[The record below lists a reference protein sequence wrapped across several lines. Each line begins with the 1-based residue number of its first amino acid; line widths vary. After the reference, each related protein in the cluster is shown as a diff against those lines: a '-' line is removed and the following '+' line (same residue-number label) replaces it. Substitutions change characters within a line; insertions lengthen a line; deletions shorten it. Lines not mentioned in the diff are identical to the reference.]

1 MSTSGRSRP
10 LEEDPIAPSDSG
22 TETIPGPSG
31 LPVVGNLLQLP
42 RDGAAMY
49 LAGLAPLYDGI
60 FSVDFA
66 GKKAL
71 FASSPQILEELSDE
85 ARFRKVVVPPLSHVR
100 ALAGDGLFTAR
111 SDEENW
117 AKAHHVLMPAFSLR
131 AMKSYFEAMLHV
143 AQELVDSWDRRQ
155 GEDLAVTDDMTRL
168 TLDTIALTGFGQRF
182 ESFRTPE
189 LHPFLGA
196 MGRVLADSQA
206 KLSRLPGT
214 ERLYARRDRRVQ
226 ADIDAM
232 NRLVDGVVAARKAG
246 SEPGEDLLGLM
257 LEAVDPASGE
267 RLSDVNVRYQIL
279 TFLIA
284 GHETT
289 SGLLSFAVYQLLR
302 NPQVLAQAYAEVD
315 QLFPGD
321 TVPTYRDVNRLDVL
335 SRALDETLRL
345 WSPAPGYTVAPFE
358 PTMLAGKYPL
368 GRNRPVNVLIPALHR
383 DPAAW
388 PEPDRFD
395 IDRFLPEVAAA
406 RQERYPHAYKPF
418 GNGARACIG
427 RQFALIEAKL
437 ALALVLQ
444 RFALEDAY
452 DYKLNVKQALT
463 IKPEG
468 FRIRARRRRP
478 HERLGAAAS
487 TQTETAAQQ
496 PTTELPVISG
506 AGVGVALAVLHG
518 SSMGTCEDLANTV
531 AERGEAA
538 GFSTTLR
545 SLDDALDDLPTSGFI
560 VVVTSTYNGAAPDNA
575 CRFDAAISEGRFSGE
590 LAGKLANV
598 EFSLLGCGNTQ
609 WATYQAFPKRLELA
623 LLEAGAQP
631 LIARS
636 EADAAGDFDGDVQ
649 QWSARLLAAVAERYG
664 AATFG
669 DEPSEPRYAVQL
681 LDERAV
687 RPTVVPERAGPLVVV
702 SNEELLGDPTGL
714 WDHELENPLSSTR
727 HVVLELPE
735 ESAGYEVGDHLAVYA
750 KNAPD
755 LVARAAARFGLSPQ
769 QIVRLEQ
776 RHGRGS
782 HLPVGTPVDVA
793 RLLGEFVE
801 LQDVATRADIRLL
814 AGHAEDP
821 ADRARLT
828 ALGADTSEGERAYR
842 EAVLDR
848 HVSLLDLL
856 EALPSVRLPLEIYLD
871 RCLPIRARYYSISS
885 SPLSDPRRPS
895 LTVGVLESQAWSGT
909 GQYKGL
915 TSNFV
920 RRLQP
925 GDTVFGYVRTPTP
938 AFLPPSDPTTPMVL
952 IGPGT
957 GVAPFRGF
965 LQDRAA
971 RRDRGDEVG
980 RALMLLG
987 CRHPDHDWYYRG
999 EMQNWAERGLVELHP
1014 AFSSLAGH
1022 PHRFVQHALAA
1033 AGDTVWELLET
1044 GGHLYL
1050 CGDGLRMA
1058 PAVRSALLELHLE
1071 QTGGTEAQAEAWL
1084 ATLRETGR
1092 YAEDVFAPSK

>member
-1 MSTSGRSRP
+1 MSGP
-10 LEEDPIAPSDSG
+10 AAPSSP
-22 TETIPGPSG
+22 IPGPTG

-49 LAGLAPLYDGI
+49 LTGLAPRYKGL
-60 FSVDFA
+60 FSIDFA
-66 GKKAL
+66 GRKAV
-71 FASSPQILEELSDE
+71 FASSPQIVEELSDE
-85 ARFRKVVVPPLSHVR
+85 TRFRKVVVPPLSHVR

-111 SDEENW
+111 SEEENW
-117 AKAHHVLMPAFSLR
+117 ARAHHVLMPAFSLR
-131 AMKSYFEAMLHV
+131 AMKSYFDAMLEV

-182 ESFRTPE
+182 DSFRTPD

-206 KLSRLPGT
+206 RLSRLPGT
-214 ERLYARRDRRVQ
+214 ERLYARRDRRIQ

-232 NRLVDGVVAARKAG
+232 NTLVDDVVAARKAG
-246 SEPGEDLLGLM
+246 GAKVDDLLGLM
-257 LEAVDPASGE
+257 LDAVDPESGE

-315 QLFPGD
+315 RLFPGD

-335 SRALDETLRL
+335 SRVLDETLRL

-358 PTMLAGKYPL
+358 ATALGGKYPL
-368 GRNRPVNVLIPALHR
+368 RRNQAVNVLIPALHR
-383 DPAAW
+383 DPTAW

-395 IDRFLPEVAAA
+395 IDRFLPDAAAA
-406 RQERYPHAYKPF
+406 RSERFPHAYKPF

-444 RFALEDAY
+444 RFALEDPY

-478 HERLGAAAS
+478 HERLDAAVPSGVEAATQEPAS
-487 TQTETAAQQ
+487 
-496 PTTELPVISG
+496 ELPGIAG
-506 AGVGVALAVLHG
+506 AGVGVALAVLYG

-531 AERGEAA
+531 AERGQAA
-538 GFSTTLR
+538 GFTTTMR
-545 SLDDALDDLPTSGFI
+545 SLDEALDDLPTSGFV

-575 CRFDAAISEGRFSGE
+575 CRFDAAIADGRFAGE
-590 LAGKLANV
+590 LAGQLGDV

-609 WATYQAFPKRLELA
+609 WATYQAFPKRVELA
-623 LLEAGAQP
+623 LLEAGARP

-649 QWSARLLAAVAERYG
+649 QWAARLLTAVAQRYG
-664 AATFG
+664 ASAFG
-669 DEPSEPRYAVQL
+669 DEPSEPRYAVHL

-687 RPTVVPERAGPLVVV
+687 RPTVVPARAYPLRVV

-714 WDHELENPLSSTR
+714 WDHELEKPLSSTR

-735 ESAGYEVGDHLAVYA
+735 EAPGYAVGDHLAVYA
-750 KNAPD
+750 KNDPE
-755 LVARAAARFGLSPQ
+755 LITRAAARFGPTPKQ
-769 QIVRLEQ
+769 VVRLEQ

-782 HLPVGTPVDVA
+782 HLPVGTPVDVG

-801 LQDVATRADIRLL
+801 LQDVATRSDVRLL
-814 AGHAEDP
+814 AGHAADP
-821 ADRARLT
+821 TERARLT
-828 ALGADTSEGERAYR
+828 ALGIDTAEGEQAYR
-842 EAVLDR
+842 AEILDR

-856 EALPSVRLPLEIYLD
+856 EAQPSVRLPLELYLD
-871 RCLPIRARYYSISS
+871 RCSPIRARYYSISS
-885 SPLSDPRRPS
+885 SPLTDPRRPS

-938 AFLPPSDPTTPMVL
+938 AFLPPTDPATPMVL

-965 LQDRAA
+965 LQDRAT
-971 RRDRGDEVG
+971 RRERGEKVG

-987 CRHPDHDWYYRG
+987 CRHPEHDWYYRDQ
-999 EMQNWAERGLVELHP
+999 MQDWAGSGLVELHP
-1014 AFSSLAGH
+1014 AFSSLTGH

-1033 AGDTVWELLET
+1033 AGDTVWKLLES

-1050 CGDGLRMA
+1050 CGDGVRMA
-1058 PAVRSALLELHLE
+1058 PAVRAALLELYLE
-1071 QTGGTEAQAEAWL
+1071 QTSSTEAQAEAWL
-1084 ATLRETGR
+1084 DQLRESGR